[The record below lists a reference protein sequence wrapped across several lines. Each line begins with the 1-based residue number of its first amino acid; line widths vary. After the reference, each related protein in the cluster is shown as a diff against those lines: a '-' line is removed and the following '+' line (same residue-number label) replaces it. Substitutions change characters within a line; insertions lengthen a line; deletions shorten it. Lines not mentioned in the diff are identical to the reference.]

1 MSNKTIYKRI
11 ALVAVSALSAG
22 LLSVTPASATN
33 NSAAGGSNPV
43 AVLNELNI
51 ATAPN
56 ITGAAAVS
64 ATAETG
70 SNNLAQSVGLLQN
83 STGLSTGALTSTAT
97 MRSDGALAFYTKVG
111 NDIAATFQ
119 ITGGAKFTS
128 TAATATGTNFSNI
141 SADRK
146 TFVTGAVVASAQI
159 SFVVTPD
166 TGTTSFTVG
175 MRASADQATI
185 TQAKVNLVADGTTAK
200 GDLIQQ
206 YTVTVATTSASAVY
220 SPTYSYVQGQVSG
233 SLAAPTTNVDASG
246 SLTPANAST
255 SLGYVSFILKDA
267 YNVALSGTGA
277 LVISATNGATV
288 ALGST
293 SSVSYAAASPTL
305 LTAVSNFS
313 AGTVTVGRP
322 AASANKSFSTVVTIS
337 WNGAVV
343 GTKTIAFRGEVAK
356 LVTTVDS
363 QGHAGASTTGGIM
376 GTIIATDDGGN
387 VIYPGANTLSATS
400 STLNNKVTAVQIA
413 DDADSATGDSFADYD
428 VTCAGTT
435 GGLSAG
441 SADAVQMQM
450 TNPISGLVI
459 KSNAVKI
466 TCGGSVATYTAALDK
481 AVYAPGDVATLTIS
495 GKDAYGNAAN
505 ALTDVVGTGG
515 TLMTVAGGSG
525 LTLIGTAPVATTAV
539 KFDTAIGTRVF
550 KFTVGSTEGDF
561 AAAISIPVVN
571 AYALGGADQAVKYTV
586 KSSTTSVSN
595 ADVLKSIVALI
606 ASINKQIQALQKLIL
621 ARR

>member
-11 ALVAVSALSAG
+11 ALVAVTALGAG
-22 LLSVTPASATN
+22 VLSVTPAFATN
-33 NSAAGGSNPV
+33 NNAAGGSNVVPV
-43 AVLNELNI
+43 ENELNI
-51 ATAPN
+51 AVSPS
-56 ITGAAAVS
+56 ITGDAVVS

-70 SNNLAQSVGLLQN
+70 SNDLAKSLGLLQN

-97 MRSDGALAFYTKVG
+97 MRSDGEIVFYTKVA
-111 NDIAATFQ
+111 NNVAATFE
-119 ITGGAKFTS
+119 ITGGAKFTDYN
-128 TAATATGTNFSNI
+128 TASGLNNL

-146 TFVTGAVVASAQI
+146 TLVTGKATASVQI
-159 SFVVTPD
+159 SFAVTPD

-175 MRASADQATI
+175 MRVSASLATI
-185 TQAKVNLVADGTTAK
+185 DQAKVNLVADGTTAK
-200 GDLIQQ
+200 GDLVQQ

-220 SPTYSYVQGQVSG
+220 SPTYSYVQGQVS
-233 SLAAPTTNVDASG
+233 SALAAPTTNVDASG

-255 SLGYVSFILKDA
+255 SLAYVSFTLKDA
-267 YNVALSGTGA
+267 YNVSLSGTGA

-305 LTAVSNFS
+305 LTAVSNYA

-322 AASANKSFSTVVTIS
+322 AAFANKSFSTVVTVS

-343 GTKTIAFRGEVAK
+343 GTKTISFRGEVAK

-413 DDADSATGDSFADYD
+413 DDADSATGDNFADYD

-466 TCGGSVATYTAALDK
+466 TCGGSVATYTASLDK
-481 AVYAPGDVATLTIS
+481 SVYVPGDVATLTIS
-495 GKDAYGNAAN
+495 GKDAYGNPAN
-505 ALTDVVGTGG
+505 NSTDVVGTGG
-515 TLMTVAGGSG
+515 TLMTIAGGSG
-525 LTLIGTAPVATTAV
+525 LTLIGAAPVAGTAV
-539 KFDTAIGTRVF
+539 KFNTGIGTRVF

-571 AYALGGADQAVKYTV
+571 AYGLGGADQAVKYTV
-586 KSSTTSVSN
+586 KSSTTTVSN

>member
-33 NSAAGGSNPV
+33 NNATGGENVAPV
-43 AVLNELNI
+43 ANELNI
-51 ATAPN
+51 AVATS
-56 ITGAAAVS
+56 ITGAAIVS
-64 ATAETG
+64 SVPEDGATE
-70 SNNLAQSVGLLQN
+70 SNYSLGLLTN
-83 STGLSTGALTSTAT
+83 STGLSGSALTSTAT
-97 MRSDGALAFYTKVG
+97 MRADGEIVFYTKTD
-111 NDIAATFQ
+111 NDVAATFV
-119 ITGGAKFTS
+119 ITGGAKFVTVDAEGS
-128 TAATATGTNFSNI
+128 DFTNVAS
-141 SADRK
+141 DRK
-146 TFVTGAVVASAQI
+146 QFVTGKATASTQI
-159 SFVVTPD
+159 AFSVKPD
-166 TGTTSFTVG
+166 AGTTSFTVG
-175 MRASADQATI
+175 MYKSASLATI
-185 TQAKVNLVADGTTAK
+185 DQTKVNAVAAGTTSK

-220 SPTYSYVQGQVSG
+220 SPTYSYVQGQTS
-233 SLAAPTTNVDASG
+233 SALAAPTTNVDASG
-246 SLTPANAST
+246 SLTPANAT
-255 SLGYVSFILKDA
+255 SSLAYVSFILKDA

-277 LVISATNGATV
+277 LVISATNGALV

-293 SSVSYAAASPTL
+293 SSVSYTAASPTL
-305 LTAVSNFS
+305 LTAVSNYS
-313 AGTVTVGRP
+313 AGTVTVARP
-322 AASANKSFSTVVTIS
+322 AAFANKSFSTVVTIS

-343 GTKTIAFRGEVAK
+343 GTKTISFRGEVAK

-428 VTCAGTT
+428 VTCAGST

-495 GKDAYGNAAN
+495 GKDAYGNPAN
-505 ALTDVVGTGG
+505 NLTDVVGTGG

-525 LTLIGTAPVATTAV
+525 LTLIGAAPVAGTAV
-539 KFDTAIGTRVF
+539 KFNTGIGTRVF

-586 KSSTTSVSN
+586 KSSSTTVTN

>member
-11 ALVAVSALSAG
+11 ALVAVTALGAG
-22 LLSVTPASATN
+22 VLSVTPAFATN
-33 NSAAGGSNPV
+33 NNAAGGSNVVPV
-43 AVLNELNI
+43 ANELNI
-51 ATAPN
+51 AVSPS
-56 ITGAAAVS
+56 ITGDAVVS

-70 SNNLAQSVGLLQN
+70 SNNLAKSLGLLQN

-97 MRSDGALAFYTKVG
+97 MRSDGEIVFYTKVA
-111 NDIAATFQ
+111 NEVAATFE
-119 ITGGAKFTS
+119 ITGGAKFTDLN
-128 TAATATGTNFSNI
+128 TASGINNL

-146 TFVTGAVVASAQI
+146 TLVTGKSTASVQI
-159 SFVVTPD
+159 SFAVTPD

-175 MRASADQATI
+175 MRVSAALTTIDQT
-185 TQAKVNLVADGTTAK
+185 KVNLVADGTTAK

-255 SLGYVSFILKDA
+255 SLAYVSFTLKDA
-267 YNVALSGTGA
+267 YNVSLSGQGA

-305 LTAVSNFS
+305 LTAVSNFA

-343 GTKTIAFRGEVAK
+343 GTKTISFRGEVAK

-400 STLNNKVTAVQIA
+400 STLNSKVTAVQIA
-413 DDADSATGDSFADYD
+413 DDADSATGDNFADYD

-466 TCGGSVATYTAALDK
+466 TCGGSVATYTASLDK
-481 AVYAPGDVATLTIS
+481 SVYVPGDVATLTIS
-495 GKDAYGNAAN
+495 GKDAYGNPAN
-505 ALTDVVGTGG
+505 NLTNVVGTGG
-515 TLMTVAGGSG
+515 TLMTIAGGSG
-525 LTLIGTAPVATTAV
+525 LTLIGAAPEAATAV
-539 KFDTAIGTRVF
+539 KFNTGIGTRVF

-586 KSSTTSVSN
+586 KSSTTTVSN